1 MRSVAIGI
9 YVAIF
14 ISFLRKVVRKA
25 CRPLRRK
32 RPAKFSSMKPLSS
45 GYAIMAHVTWD
56 EGLSSPSRGS
66 TTIFHFLPTWMN
78 YEEAQSVADMLNNP
92 ASRIFTEAN
101 INTLT
106 SGLVY
111 RCTHV
116 HFTVE
121 KALFASTIDCDLPA
135 ELCSAVKTCHCDL
148 ENDIDDMI
156 STFTEKLPDETDV
169 D

>member
-14 ISFLRKVVRKA
+14 ISFLRKVVRKVF
-25 CRPLRRK
+25 RPVKRK
-32 RPAKFSSMKPLSS
+32 RPAKFTSMKPLSS
-45 GYAIMAHVTWD
+45 GYAIMAQVTWD
-56 EGLSSPSRGS
+56 EGFDSPSRMS
-66 TTIFHFLPTWMN
+66 TTIFHFLPTWIN
-78 YEEAQSVADMLNNP
+78 YEEAQSVAGMLNNP
-92 ASRIFTEAN
+92 SSRIFTEAN
-101 INTLT
+101 INTLVG
-106 SGLVY
+106 GLTY

-135 ELCSAVKTCHCDL
+135 ELCSAVKTCRCDL

-156 STFTEKLPDETDV
+156 STFVENLPDETD
-169 D
+169 DD